1 MNRWLSIVGIGE
13 AGLASLDAEA
23 RRLVE
28 AAELLVGG
36 ERHLA
41 MVPAGKAER
50 LGWEVPLTR
59 TVEKILARRGGK
71 VVVLATGDPMWFG
84 VGVTLARH
92 VPMAEMTI
100 LPQPSAFSLAAA
112 RLGWPLAEVDC
123 LTLHGRPL
131 EILNSAVAPCAR
143 LLLLSH
149 DGTTPAA
156 VARRLVELGYGGSRM
171 IVLEHMEGQKERRIE
186 ASAADWQA
194 VPVADLNT
202 VAIECL
208 PDPGAPRRSRVAG
221 LPDEAFRHDGQL
233 TKREYRAAALARLAP
248 LPGECLWDVGAGAG
262 SVAIEWLRT
271 HRSLQ
276 AYAIESE
283 ASRVALIEANAAALG
298 VPQLRI
304 HHGHAPEAL
313 EGLPQPHAVFIGG
326 GLTIPGLAERCWA
339 ALHPGGRLVAH
350 AVTTEGEGRLLA
362 LQIALGG
369 DLTRLAVSRAEPVGG
384 YLGWKP
390 LMPVTQLAAVKP

>member
-1 MNRWLSIVGIGE
+1 MTRWLSIVGIGE
-13 AGLASLDAEA
+13 AGLGSLDAGA
-23 RRLVE
+23 RQLVE

-59 TVEKILARRGGK
+59 TVEKILARRGGR

-131 EILNSAVAPCAR
+131 ELLNAAVAPGAR

-156 VARRLVELGYGGSRM
+156 VARRLAELGYGGSRM
-171 IVLEHMEGQKERRIE
+171 TVLEHMEGQKERRIE
-186 ASAADWQA
+186 ASAAEWRTERT
-194 VPVADLNT
+194 ADLNT
-202 VAIECL
+202 VAVECVA
-208 PDPGAPRRSRVAG
+208 DPGAPGRSRVPG

-262 SVAIEWLRT
+262 SIAIEWLRS
-271 HRSLQ
+271 HRSLV
-276 AYAIESE
+276 AHAIESE
-283 ASRVALIEANAAALG
+283 VSRIALIETNAAALG
-298 VPQLRI
+298 VPQLEI
-304 HHGHAPEAL
+304 HQGHAPAAL
-313 EGLPQPHAVFIGG
+313 EGLPRPDAIFIGG
-326 GLTIPGLAERCWA
+326 GLTVPNLAERCWA
-339 ALHPGGRLVAH
+339 ALPAGGRLVAH
-350 AVTTEGEGRLLA
+350 AVTTAGEARLLA
-362 LQIALGG
+362 LQTAIGG

>member
-1 MNRWLSIVGIGE
+1 MTHWLAIVGIGE
-13 AGLASLDAEA
+13 AGLASLDAGA
-23 RRLVE
+23 RQLVE

-50 LGWEVPLTR
+50 LRWEAPLSR
-59 TVEKILARRGGK
+59 TVEKILARRGSK

-84 VGVTLARH
+84 VGVTLARQ
-92 VPMAEMTI
+92 VPVAEMTI

-112 RLGWPLAEVDC
+112 RLGWPLADVDC

-131 EILNSAVAPCAR
+131 EILNSAVAPGVR

-156 VARRLVELGYGGSRM
+156 VARRLAELGYGRSP
-171 IVLEHMEGQKERRIE
+171 IAVLEHMDGAKERRID
-186 ASAADWQA
+186 SRAADWRIELT
-194 VPVADLNT
+194 ADLNT
-202 VAIECL
+202 IAVECVA
-208 PDPGAPRRSRVAG
+208 DANAPRRSRVAG

-248 LPGECLWDVGAGAG
+248 LPGEYLWDVGAGAG
-262 SVAIEWLRT
+262 SIAIEWLRT

-276 AYAIESE
+276 AHAIESDVG
-283 ASRVALIEANAAALG
+283 RVALIEANAAALG
-298 VPQLRI
+298 VPQLKIR
-304 HHGHAPEAL
+304 HGKAPEAL
-313 EGLPQPHAVFIGG
+313 EGLPQPDAIFIGG
-326 GLTIPGLAERCWA
+326 GLTVPNLAERCWA
-339 ALHPGGRLVAH
+339 ALRPGGRLVAH

-362 LQIALGG
+362 LQATIGG
-369 DLTRLAVSRAEPVGG
+369 DLTRLSVSRAEPVGG

-390 LMPVTQLAAVKP
+390 LMPVTQLAAVKS

>member
-1 MNRWLSIVGIGE
+1 MSRWLAIVGIGE
-13 AGLASLDAEA
+13 AGLVSLGAEA
-23 RRLVE
+23 LRLVE

-41 MVPAGKAER
+41 MVPEGKAER
-50 LGWEVPLTR
+50 LLWEAPLSR
-59 TVEKILARRGGK
+59 TVEKILARRGRK
-71 VVVLATGDPMWFG
+71 VAVLATGDPMWFG

-92 VPMAEMTI
+92 VPMTEMTI

-131 EILNSAVAPCAR
+131 DILNSAAAPGAR

-156 VARRLVELGYGGSRM
+156 VARRLAELGYGRSPFT
-171 IVLEHMEGQKERRIE
+171 VFEHMDGAKERRID
-186 ASAADWQA
+186 SRAADWRIA
-194 VPVADLNT
+194 LTADLNT
-202 VAIECL
+202 IAVECVA
-208 PDPGAPRRSRVAG
+208 DANAPRRSRVAG

-262 SVAIEWLRT
+262 SIAIEWLRT

-276 AYAIESE
+276 AHAIESDIG
-283 ASRVALIEANAAALG
+283 RVALIEANAAALG
-298 VPQLRI
+298 VPQLKI
-304 HHGHAPEAL
+304 HHGKAPEAL
-313 EGLPQPHAVFIGG
+313 EGLPQPDAVFIGG
-326 GLTIPGLAERCWA
+326 GLTAPDLAERCWA
-339 ALHPGGRLVAH
+339 ALRPGGRLVAH

-362 LQIALGG
+362 LQAAIGG
-369 DLTRLAVSRAEPVGG
+369 DLTRLSVSRAEPVGDF
-384 YLGWKP
+384 LGWKP
-390 LMPVTQLAAVKP
+390 LMPVTQLAAAKP